1 MIILIISLCAVAVLV
16 ASMGIWQIVVR
27 QQSKN
32 YNLTVLDVSSVP
44 TKWQGE
50 PTEDTVELSEVRIH
64 YMVYGEGE
72 KPLLLIHG
80 NGGSTESLKEAA
92 LYLANDYTV
101 YVPDSRCHGESS
113 DPGEISYK
121 LMAKDLKEFCEKL
134 GIEKPYIVGH
144 SDGGINAL
152 TIAAEY
158 PDLPGAVIS
167 CGANS
172 VPRTFKPYFTIG
184 VKIMNLFKKDKLNDM
199 MLTLP
204 DFTED
209 DFAKIKCPTLIAA
222 GEYDI
227 MWLSDS
233 VYIHKSIKNSDII
246 IIKSAN
252 HSSYISQDGKQAYAL
267 SKGYFDSIEE

>member
-1 MIILIISLCAVAVLV
+1 MKFFIVVLCFVGVLI

-27 QQSKN
+27 QQSKE

-44 TKWQGE
+44 SQWQGE
-50 PTEDTVELSEVRIH
+50 PVEDTVELSEVNMH
-64 YMVYGEGE
+64 YMVYGKGE

-101 YVPDSRCHGESS
+101 YVPDSRCHGKSS

-134 GIEKPYIVGH
+134 DIEKPYIVGH

-158 PDLPGAVIS
+158 PDLPGAIIS

-172 VPRTFKPYFTIG
+172 VPEKFKPYFTIG
-184 VKIMNLFKKDKLNDM
+184 VMIMNMIKKDKLNDM

-204 DFTED
+204 DFTKE

-233 VYIHKSIKNSDII
+233 VYIHESIKDSDIV
-246 IIKSAN
+246 IIKSGN

-267 SKGYFDSIEE
+267 TKGYFDSIEK

>member
-1 MIILIISLCAVAVLV
+1 MIILIISLCVVAVLV

-44 TKWQGE
+44 SMWQGE
-50 PTEDTVELSEVRIH
+50 PTEDTVELSEVKMH
-64 YMVYGEGE
+64 YMIYGEGE
-72 KPLLLIHG
+72 KSLLLIHG
-80 NGGSTESLKEAA
+80 NGGSADSLKEAA

-101 YVPDSRCHGESS
+101 YVPESRSHGKSS

-134 GIEKPYIVGH
+134 NIKKPYIVGH

-172 VPRTFKPYFTIG
+172 APQKFKPYFTIG
-184 VKIMNLFKKDKLNDM
+184 VKLMNMIKKDKLNDM

-204 DFTED
+204 DFTAED
-209 DFAKIKCPTLIAA
+209 FTKIKCPTLIVA

-233 VYIHKSIKNSDII
+233 AYIHESIKESDVM
-246 IIKSAN
+246 IIKSGN

-267 SKGYFDSIEE
+267 SKCYFDSIED

>member
-1 MIILIISLCAVAVLV
+1 MKFFIVVLCFVGVLI

-27 QQSKN
+27 QQSKE

-44 TKWQGE
+44 SQWQGE
-50 PTEDTVELSEVRIH
+50 PVEDTVELSEVNMH
-64 YMVYGEGE
+64 YMVYGKGE

-101 YVPDSRCHGESS
+101 YVPDSRCHGKSS

-121 LMAKDLKEFCEKL
+121 LMAKDLKEFCERL
-134 GIEKPYIVGH
+134 NIEKPYIVGH

-158 PDLPGAVIS
+158 PDLPGAIVS

-172 VPRTFKPYFTIG
+172 VPEKFKPYFTIG
-184 VKIMNLFKKDKLNDM
+184 VKIMNMIKKDKLNDM

-204 DFTED
+204 DFTKE

-233 VYIHKSIKNSDII
+233 VYIHECIKNSVIM

-252 HSSYISQDGKQAYAL
+252 HSSYISQDGKQAYVL
-267 SKGYFDSIEE
+267 TKGYFDSIEK

>member
-1 MIILIISLCAVAVLV
+1 MKITAFVLCVVLV
-16 ASMGIWQIVVR
+16 LTAAMGIWQIVVR
-27 QQSKN
+27 QQSKA
-32 YNLTVLDVSSVP
+32 YNLTALDVSQVP
-44 TKWQGE
+44 SQWQGE
-50 PTEDTVELSEVRIH
+50 PVEDTVELSEVNMH
-64 YMVYGEGE
+64 YMVYGKGE

-101 YVPDSRCHGESS
+101 YVPDSRCHGKSS

-121 LMAKDLKEFCEKL
+121 LMAKDLMEFCERL
-134 GIEKPYIVGH
+134 NIEKPYIVGH

-158 PDLPGAVIS
+158 PDLPGAIIS

-172 VPRTFKPYFTIG
+172 VPEKFKPYFTIG
-184 VKIMNLFKKDKLNDM
+184 VKIMNMIKKDKLNDM

-204 DFTED
+204 DFTKE
-209 DFAKIKCPTLIAA
+209 DFARIKCPVLIAA

-233 VYIHKSIKNSDII
+233 VYIHECIKNSVIM

-267 SKGYFDSIEE
+267 TKGYFDSIEK